1 MGKKKKYRVNW
12 STGLIQEKAAWGK
25 EVELVQD
32 IFGSKSQK
40 GYSCQ
45 KWKRDW
51 LWSKAMLH
59 CATGHWVQW
68 FI

>member
-1 MGKKKKYRVNW
+1 MGEKKKYQVNW
-12 STGLIQEKAAWGK
+12 STGLMQEKAAWGK
-25 EVELVQD
+25 EVESVQD
-32 IFGSKSQK
+32 IFGRKSQK

-51 LWSKAMLH
+51 LWSKAMLQ